1 MKKKF
6 FSKILSQVENTINYT
21 GVEMQTKLTQEEEQI
36 VDYVESGKAESVEDL
51 QEEIA
56 RFTQMAKEQTSKK
69 KAISIRLSE
78 SDLYLLKKK
87 ALAAGISYQNIIQ
100 SLIHQYTHDKIK
112 ASL

>member
-1 MKKKF
+1 
-6 FSKILSQVENTINYT
+6 
-21 GVEMQTKLTQEEEQI
+21 MQTELTQEEKEI
-36 VDYVESGKAESVEDL
+36 VDYIESGKAKSIKNVK
-51 QEEIA
+51 EEIS

-87 ALAAGISYQNIIQ
+87 ALATGISYQNIIQ
-100 SLIHQYTHDKIK
+100 SLVHQYTHDKIH

>member
-1 MKKKF
+1 M
-6 FSKILSQVENTINYT
+6 QV
-21 GVEMQTKLTQEEEQI
+21 KLTQEEKEI
-36 VDYVESGKAESVEDL
+36 IDYIESGEAKSIENVK
-51 QEEIA
+51 EEIS

-87 ALAAGISYQNIIQ
+87 ALATGISYQNIIQ
-100 SLIHQYTHDKIK
+100 SLVHQYTHDKIK

>member
-1 MKKKF
+1 M
-6 FSKILSQVENTINYT
+6 QV
-21 GVEMQTKLTQEEEQI
+21 KLTQEEQEI
-36 VDYVESGKAESVEDL
+36 VDYIESDEAKSVSNVK
-51 QEEIA
+51 EEIA

-87 ALAAGISYQNIIQ
+87 ALATGLSYQNIIQ
-100 SLIHQYTHDKIK
+100 SLVHQYTHDKIK

>member
-1 MKKKF
+1 
-6 FSKILSQVENTINYT
+6 
-21 GVEMQTKLTQEEEQI
+21 MQTKLTKEELEI
-36 VDYVESGKAESVEDL
+36 VEYIESGKAESVPNVK
-51 QEEIA
+51 EEIA

-87 ALAAGISYQNIIQ
+87 ALSTGLSYQNIIQ
-100 SLIHQYTHDKIK
+100 SLVHQYTHDKIK

>member
-1 MKKKF
+1 MQTALTAEEQEIVEYIE
-6 FSKILSQVENTINYT
+6 SGEAISVENI
-21 GVEMQTKLTQEEEQI
+21 
-36 VDYVESGKAESVEDL
+36 S
-51 QEEIA
+51 EEIA

-87 ALAAGISYQNIIQ
+87 ALSTGLSYQNIIQ
-100 SLIHQYTHDKIK
+100 SLVHQYTHDKIH

>member
-1 MKKKF
+1 M
-6 FSKILSQVENTINYT
+6 QV
-21 GVEMQTKLTQEEEQI
+21 KLTQEEKEI
-36 VDYVESGKAESVEDL
+36 IDYVESGEAKSVENVKG
-51 QEEIA
+51 EIS

-87 ALAAGISYQNIIQ
+87 ALATGLSYQNIIQ
-100 SLIHQYTHDKIK
+100 SLVHQYTHDKIK

>member
-1 MKKKF
+1 
-6 FSKILSQVENTINYT
+6 
-21 GVEMQTKLTQEEEQI
+21 MQIKLTPEEKEI
-36 VDYVESGKAESVEDL
+36 VDYIENGEAKSVPNVK
-51 QEEIA
+51 EEIA

-87 ALAAGISYQNIIQ
+87 ALATGLSYQNIIQ
-100 SLIHQYTHDKIK
+100 SLVHQYTHDKIH

>member
-1 MKKKF
+1 
-6 FSKILSQVENTINYT
+6 
-21 GVEMQTKLTQEEEQI
+21 MQIKLTPEEQEI
-36 VDYVESGKAESVEDL
+36 VEYIESGEAKSVPNVK
-51 QEEIA
+51 EEIA

-87 ALAAGISYQNIIQ
+87 ALATGLSYQNIIQ
-100 SLIHQYTHDKIK
+100 SLVHQYTHDKIH

>member
-1 MKKKF
+1 
-6 FSKILSQVENTINYT
+6 
-21 GVEMQTKLTQEEEQI
+21 MQIKLTPEEQEI
-36 VDYVESGKAESVEDL
+36 VDYIESGEAKSVPNVK
-51 QEEIA
+51 EEIA

-87 ALAAGISYQNIIQ
+87 ALATGLSYQNIIQ
-100 SLIHQYTHDKIK
+100 SLVHQYTHDKIH